1 MPALD
6 RNAKV
11 ACDNCATLV
20 SKQSLAKHKKKC
32 SVGTLYCS
40 KCSNFSTKSQKV
52 LNYHIAKKHGTSK
65 PKTTHTCKVCKE
77 EFAGFYAL
85 RQHKSKMH
93 GLKVKK
99 TDSSSLVNDIDDDSL
114 KEELLACEHFL
125 VDSEFERG
133 RHKVFNYAVET
144 LNTEIVNDKLDNF
157 FNNLKCAAK
166 VNLAFGF
173 ILKNLE
179 DGRYRYFYAHENNT
193 LLDRSQLVCTKDDLT
208 KLKNIVN
215 QTDVIESCTRERMN
229 TKWKFYKL
237 TNLTVF
243 AALLKDI
250 PMGCRDAVLPDPLLK
265 NHSVNCLTFEQ
276 NTRQPYNDNLCL
288 FRALA
293 LHLHGNE
300 KLEEETCKL
309 FNLYLEKRGGIKP
322 ATFQGVCVDDIPLVE
337 DLIQVNIFLYD
348 IDIVDGSIVGELARR
363 SVQKYCNT
371 TRLLRYNNHI
381 CYVSNINALF
391 KAYRC
396 STCNQFFNKTGNL
409 ERHLVICKD
418 RIKHVYPRNVY
429 QLRETLFDKLDFF
442 SIPYTKE
449 QQLFKNLAVFDFES
463 ICVREE
469 QFKDTETTQWIGK
482 HVPISVSI
490 SSNLIETPIF
500 LCNSNPRDLVESFVV
515 ALESLAAQ
523 SKAQMKLQFLDI
535 ETSIKSR
542 LNAIFAVLN
551 ERRGPR
557 ETVLE
562 FEDECLE
569 VEEKDVSTQFLQM
582 QKNQLLDLQ
591 EHLER
596 YCNVLPVFGFN
607 SSKYDINLIKR
618 YLLPLLVNE
627 RAGANSN

>member
-6 RNAKV
+6 RNQKV
-11 ACDNCATLV
+11 ACPNCGTKV
-20 SKQSLAKHKKKC
+20 SKQNLSVHRKSC
-32 SVGTLYCS
+32 SVGTLFCS
-40 KCSNFSTKSQKV
+40 QCPNFSTKSQND

-93 GLKVKK
+93 GLNLKK
-99 TDSSSLVNDIDDDSL
+99 ADSSPLVDDIHDDSL
-114 KEELLACEHFL
+114 KDELRACGHFL

-144 LNTEIVNDKLDNF
+144 LNTEIVNKKLDHF

-193 LLDRSQLVCTKDDLT
+193 LLDRSQLVCTKDDLA

-309 FNLYLEKRGGIKP
+309 FNCYLEK
-322 ATFQGVCVDDIPLVE
+322 
-337 DLIQVNIFLYD
+337 
-348 IDIVDGSIVGELARR
+348 
-363 SVQKYCNT
+363 
-371 TRLLRYNNHI
+371 
-381 CYVSNINALF
+381 
-391 KAYRC
+391 
-396 STCNQFFNKTGNL
+396 
-409 ERHLVICKD
+409 
-418 RIKHVYPRNVY
+418 
-429 QLRETLFDKLDFF
+429 
-442 SIPYTKE
+442 
-449 QQLFKNLAVFDFES
+449 
-463 ICVREE
+463 
-469 QFKDTETTQWIGK
+469 
-482 HVPISVSI
+482 
-490 SSNLIETPIF
+490 
-500 LCNSNPRDLVESFVV
+500 
-515 ALESLAAQ
+515 
-523 SKAQMKLQFLDI
+523 
-535 ETSIKSR
+535 
-542 LNAIFAVLN
+542 
-551 ERRGPR
+551 
-557 ETVLE
+557 
-562 FEDECLE
+562 
-569 VEEKDVSTQFLQM
+569 
-582 QKNQLLDLQ
+582 
-591 EHLER
+591 
-596 YCNVLPVFGFN
+596 
-607 SSKYDINLIKR
+607 
-618 YLLPLLVNE
+618 
-627 RAGANSN
+627 